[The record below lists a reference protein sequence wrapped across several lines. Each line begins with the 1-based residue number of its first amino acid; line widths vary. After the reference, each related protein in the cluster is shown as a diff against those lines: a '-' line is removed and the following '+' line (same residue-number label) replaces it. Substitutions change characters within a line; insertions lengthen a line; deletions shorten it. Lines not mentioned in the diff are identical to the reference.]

1 MSKVKV
7 LVVEDEGLVARDV
20 ANMLKSLGYEVP
32 SVVSTGEMAIR
43 SAREQS
49 PDLVLMDI
57 VLKGKVSGTIAA
69 EKIWETLKIPVIY
82 LTAYA
87 DEKTLQ
93 EAKKTD
99 PFGYILKPF
108 EEWELQTAI
117 EMALYK
123 SSMEKKLRER
133 ERWLST
139 VLQSIGDGVIATSEQ
154 GRVTFMN
161 PLAERISGLK
171 QVEALGK
178 PLEKVFKTIPKIDPG
193 LIQSSGT
200 EADAD
205 DGLGLTT
212 ESLLITRDGRK
223 VPLEESS
230 APIVDDK
237 RKIIGRVLVFR
248 NIEERKNAEAELK
261 QSWGKLKT
269 ALEGMIQAMAMTV
282 EMRDPYTA
290 GHQRRVS
297 KLSCAMAKE
306 IGLSDI
312 QCEGIRL
319 AGEIHDIGKIY
330 VPVEI
335 LSKPGQITE
344 VEYTIIK
351 THPQVGYDILKTIE
365 FPWPIAEIVYQ
376 HHEWLDGSGY
386 PQGLKGNEIIL
397 EARIITVADIVE
409 AMSSDRPYRPA
420 RGIDRALQEIAQQKG
435 ILYDKEAVEACLRMF
450 LEKGFRFEYD
460 GLFSPPGR
468 EHFSVLGRR
477 GRVHSPL
484 RPGL

>member
-20 ANMLKSLGYEVP
+20 ENMLKSLGYEVP
-32 SVVSTGEMAIR
+32 AVVSTGEMAIR
-43 SAREQS
+43 SAQELL

-57 VLKGKVSGTIAA
+57 VLKGDVSGIAAA
-69 EKIWETLKIPVIY
+69 EKIWENLKIPVIY

-108 EEWELQTAI
+108 EERELQTAI

-123 SSMEKKLRER
+123 SGMEKKLRER

-139 VLQSIGDGVIATSEQ
+139 VLQSIGDGVIATSEE

-161 PLAERISGLK
+161 PLAERISGLR

-178 PLEKVFKTIPKIDPG
+178 PLEKVFKTSPETQHPLFPATGTDA
-193 LIQSSGT
+193 SGG
-200 EADAD
+200 
-205 DGLGLTT
+205 DGRGTTT
-212 ESLLITRDGRK
+212 ESLLITRDGRR
-223 VPLEESS
+223 VPLEESF
-230 APIVDDK
+230 APIIDDK
-237 RKIIGRVLVFR
+237 RNVIGKVLVFR
-248 NIEERKNAEAELK
+248 DIEERKNAEAELK
-261 QSWGKLKT
+261 RSWEKLKK
-269 ALEGMIQAMAMTV
+269 ALEGTIQAMALTV
-282 EMRDPYTA
+282 ETRDPYTA

-297 KLSCAMAKE
+297 RLSYAMAQE
-306 IGLSDI
+306 MGLDEV

-330 VPVEI
+330 VPAEI

-344 VEYTIIK
+344 IEYTIIK

-365 FPWPIAEIVYQ
+365 FPWPIAEIIYQ
-376 HHEWLDGSGY
+376 HHEWIDGSGY
-386 PQGLKGNEIIL
+386 PRGLKGDQIIL
-397 EARIITVADIVE
+397 EARIISVADIVE
-409 AMSSDRPYRPA
+409 AMSSHRPYRPA
-420 RGIDRALQEIAQQKG
+420 YGIDRALEEIIQRKG
-435 ILYDKEAVEACLRMF
+435 ILYDADAVEACLRMF
-450 LEKGFRFEYD
+450 LNKGFRFE
-460 GLFSPPGR
+460 
-468 EHFSVLGRR
+468 
-477 GRVHSPL
+477 
-484 RPGL
+484 

>member
-20 ANMLKSLGYEVP
+20 ENMLKSLGYEVP
-32 SVVSTGEMAIR
+32 AVVSTGEMAIR
-43 SAREQS
+43 RAQDLL

-57 VLKGKVSGTIAA
+57 VLKGDVGGIAAA
-69 EKIWETLKIPVIY
+69 EKIWENLKIPVIY

-108 EEWELQTAI
+108 EERELQTAI

-123 SSMEKKLRER
+123 SGMEKKLRER

-139 VLQSIGDGVIATSEQ
+139 VLQSIGDGVIATSEE

-161 PLAERISGLK
+161 PLAERISGLR

-178 PLEKVFKTIPKIDPG
+178 PLEKVFKTSPETEPRLFQTKGTDA
-193 LIQSSGT
+193 SGG
-200 EADAD
+200 
-205 DGLGLTT
+205 DGRGTTT
-212 ESLLITRDGRK
+212 ESLLITRDGRR
-223 VPLEESS
+223 VPLEESF
-230 APIVDDK
+230 APIIDDK
-237 RKIIGRVLVFR
+237 RNVIGKVLVFR
-248 NIEERKNAEAELK
+248 DIKERKNAEAELK
-261 QSWGKLKT
+261 RSWEKLKK
-269 ALEGMIQAMAMTV
+269 ALEGTIQAMALTV
-282 EMRDPYTA
+282 ETRDPYTA

-297 KLSCAMAKE
+297 RLSYAMAQE
-306 IGLSDI
+306 MDLDEV

-330 VPVEI
+330 VPAEI

-344 VEYTIIK
+344 IEYTIIK

-365 FPWPIAEIVYQ
+365 FPWPIAEIIYQ
-376 HHEWLDGSGY
+376 HHEWIDGSGY
-386 PQGLKGNEIIL
+386 PRGLKGDQIIL
-397 EARIITVADIVE
+397 EARIISVADIVE
-409 AMSSDRPYRPA
+409 AMSSHRPYRLA
-420 RGIDRALQEIAQQKG
+420 YGIDRALEEIIQRKG
-435 ILYDKEAVEACLRMF
+435 ILYDAAAVEACLRMF
-450 LEKGFRFEYD
+450 LNKGFRFE
-460 GLFSPPGR
+460 
-468 EHFSVLGRR
+468 
-477 GRVHSPL
+477 
-484 RPGL
+484 

>member
-20 ANMLKSLGYEVP
+20 ENMLKSLGYEVP
-32 SVVSTGEMAIR
+32 AVVSTGEMAIR
-43 SAREQS
+43 SAQELL

-57 VLKGKVSGTIAA
+57 VLKGDMGGIAAA
-69 EKIWETLKIPVIY
+69 EKIWENLKIPVIY

-108 EEWELQTAI
+108 EERELQTSI

-123 SSMEKKLRER
+123 SGMEKKLRER

-139 VLQSIGDGVIATSEQ
+139 VLQSIGDGVIATSEE

-161 PLAERISGLK
+161 PLAERISGLR

-178 PLEKVFKTIPKIDPG
+178 PLEKVFKTSPE
-193 LIQSSGT
+193 IQHPLFPVTNKDASEGDGGGT
-200 EADAD
+200 
-205 DGLGLTT
+205 TK
-212 ESLLITRDGRK
+212 ESLLITRDGRR
-223 VPLEESS
+223 VPLEESF
-230 APIVDDK
+230 APIIDEK
-237 RKIIGRVLVFR
+237 RNIIGRVLVFR
-248 NIEERKNAEAELK
+248 EIEERKNAEAELK
-261 QSWGKLKT
+261 RSWEKLKK
-269 ALEGMIQAMAMTV
+269 ALEGTIQAMALTV
-282 EMRDPYTA
+282 ETRDPYTA

-297 KLSCAMAKE
+297 RLSYAMAQEMGLKE
-306 IGLSDI
+306 V

-330 VPVEI
+330 VPAEI

-344 VEYTIIK
+344 IEYTIIK

-365 FPWPIAEIVYQ
+365 FPWPIAEIIYQ
-376 HHEWLDGSGY
+376 HHEWMDGSGY
-386 PQGLKGNEIIL
+386 PRGLKGDQIIL

-409 AMSSDRPYRPA
+409 AMSSHRPYRPA
-420 RGIDRALQEIAQQKG
+420 HGIDRALEEIIQRKG
-435 ILYDKEAVEACLRMF
+435 TLYDPDAVESCLRMF
-450 LEKGFRFEYD
+450 LKKGFRFE
-460 GLFSPPGR
+460 
-468 EHFSVLGRR
+468 
-477 GRVHSPL
+477 
-484 RPGL
+484 